1 MSKILSIHS
10 FRRGTGRSSL
20 TANLAAIVASYGH
33 RVGIVDTH
41 IQFPA
46 VHVLFGVDENKID
59 CSLNDYLWGCCL
71 INEAAYEVS
80 AVLGRTGIAG
90 SKLYLVPSSPRV
102 KDMTRVLKEGFD
114 INRLLEG
121 FQKLIEALNLDYLFI
136 DTHPGLNEETLL
148 SISVSDI
155 LVLILRPDQQ
165 DFMGTAVTAEVAR
178 KLKIPKTL
186 LMINMASPS
195 LDFDALAKEVEKSY
209 NMTVAGIVP
218 FSEDV
223 IQESNAIFCLRYPE
237 HPISREIEKV
247 AQQIMG

>member
-1 MSKILSIHS
+1 MPKILSIHS
-10 FRRGTGRSSL
+10 FRRGTGRSIL
-20 TANLAAIVASYGH
+20 TANLATIVAGYGH

-71 INEAAYEVS
+71 IEEAAYEVS
-80 AVLGRTGIAG
+80 AVLGRTGTAD

-102 KDMTRVLKEGFD
+102 KDITRVLKEGFD

-195 LDFDALAKEVEKSY
+195 LDFEALGKEVEKSY

>member
-1 MSKILSIHS
+1 
-10 FRRGTGRSSL
+10 
-20 TANLAAIVASYGH
+20 
-33 RVGIVDTH
+33 
-41 IQFPA
+41 
-46 VHVLFGVDENKID
+46 
-59 CSLNDYLWGCCL
+59 
-71 INEAAYEVS
+71 
-80 AVLGRTGIAG
+80 
-90 SKLYLVPSSPRV
+90 
-102 KDMTRVLKEGFD
+102 
-114 INRLLEG
+114 LEG

-195 LDFDALAKEVEKSY
+195 LDFEALGKEVEKSY

-223 IQESNAIFCLRYPE
+223 IQQSNAIFCLRYPE